1 MVHQSAKLD
10 FLLDET
16 QNAQLR
22 ETQHFFPS
30 SVLPRR
36 QGDGQELESK
46 EGEAFEL
53 VPKPTSRSEKFNPEG
68 VLLIHG
74 NRVLWVQRVSATGCH
89 PTLLCSH
96 RVHFPS
102 KSREGQG
109 RKEETKVGSSK
120 TALERLSKKP
130 GNLLAWG

>member
-1 MVHQSAKLD
+1 M
-10 FLLDET
+10 
-16 QNAQLR
+16 
-22 ETQHFFPS
+22 
-30 SVLPRR
+30 
-36 QGDGQELESK
+36 ESK

-53 VPKPTSRSEKFNPEG
+53 VPKPTSRSEKFSPEG

-89 PTLLCSH
+89 PMLLCSH

-102 KSREGQG
+102 KNREGQG
-109 RKEETKVGSSK
+109 WKEETKVGSSK